1 MSNGE
6 QDLRGGGEPAPT
18 PATADVE
25 ALARRLLEGLG
36 FELTI
41 AARDTESNIEVDIT
55 GPDREFL
62 LDRKAEALN
71 ALQYLLNR
79 IIYRGRLGKKIHLDS
94 GAYRRDREEEIV
106 EIARRTAETVKARG
120 EEALLN
126 PLNSYERRLVHLA
139 LSEIDGVGT
148 RSVGEGALKRIAIFP
163 AAKSSP
169 GAPHSGS

>member
-1 MSNGE
+1 
-6 QDLRGGGEPAPT
+6 
-18 PATADVE
+18 
-25 ALARRLLEGLG
+25 
-36 FELTI
+36 
-41 AARDTESNIEVDIT
+41 
-55 GPDREFL
+55 
-62 LDRKAEALN
+62 
-71 ALQYLLNR
+71 
-79 IIYRGRLGKKIHLDS
+79 
-94 GAYRRDREEEIV
+94 
-106 EIARRTAETVKARG
+106 VKARG